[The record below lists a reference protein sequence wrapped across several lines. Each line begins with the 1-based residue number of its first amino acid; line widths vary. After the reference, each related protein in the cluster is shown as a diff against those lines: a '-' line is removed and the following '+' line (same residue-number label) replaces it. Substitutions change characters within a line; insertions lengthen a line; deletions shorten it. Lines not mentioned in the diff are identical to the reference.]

1 MKDFSNKYIFVFSI
15 IMVAIVA
22 TVLSLVATLLKP
34 AQDKNYELE
43 KKKSILESMGVFA
56 ERNDI
61 EKLYNTYIVEGVVV
75 DVNGK
80 IVSGKEAFDIDM
92 DVELKKA
99 KEDMSLPIF
108 KAKTDT
114 GKDLFIVP
122 VRGTGLWGPIWG
134 YLSFESDMNTVY
146 GVMFDHESETPGLGA
161 ELNTTDFESR
171 FAGKTI
177 FDDDKF
183 VSIGVVKANVPRDE
197 AHNVDAISGGTMTS
211 LGVASMIDK
220 CLSLYLPYLEANRK

>member
-1 MKDFSNKYIFVFSI
+1 
-15 IMVAIVA
+15 
-22 TVLSLVATLLKP
+22 
-34 AQDKNYELE
+34 
-43 KKKSILESMGVFA
+43 
-56 ERNDI
+56 
-61 EKLYNTYIVEGVVV
+61 
-75 DVNGK
+75 
-80 IVSGKEAFDIDM
+80 
-92 DVELKKA
+92 
-99 KEDMSLPIF
+99 
-108 KAKTDT
+108 
-114 GKDLFIVP
+114 
-122 VRGTGLWGPIWG
+122 
-134 YLSFESDMNTVY
+134 MNTVY

>member
-1 MKDFSNKYIFVFSI
+1 
-15 IMVAIVA
+15 
-22 TVLSLVATLLKP
+22 
-34 AQDKNYELE
+34 
-43 KKKSILESMGVFA
+43 
-56 ERNDI
+56 
-61 EKLYNTYIVEGVVV
+61 YNTYIIEGVVV
-75 DVNGK
+75 DVNGN
-80 IVSGKEAFDIDM
+80 IVPGKEAFDIDM

-99 KEDMSLPIF
+99 KENMQLPVF

-114 GKDLFIVP
+114 GKYLYIVP

-183 VSIGVVKANVPRDE
+183 VSIGVVKANVSRDE

-211 LGVASMIDK
+211 LGVASMIDN